1 VQNLANRPNN
11 SNKTAAPNFVPAPQP
26 TTNPWVTPPP
36 VNETTTT
43 SNPQNDEP
51 ASATSLFAEL
61 KKLNDQINIREAIRA
76 IKDLNAMLSS
86 AKTKELKFN
95 VMLEFSTKINY
106 YDL

>member
-1 VQNLANRPNN
+1 V
-11 SNKTAAPNFVPAPQP
+11 
-26 TTNPWVTPPP
+26 
-36 VNETTTT
+36 
-43 SNPQNDEP
+43 
-51 ASATSLFAEL
+51 SATSLFAEL